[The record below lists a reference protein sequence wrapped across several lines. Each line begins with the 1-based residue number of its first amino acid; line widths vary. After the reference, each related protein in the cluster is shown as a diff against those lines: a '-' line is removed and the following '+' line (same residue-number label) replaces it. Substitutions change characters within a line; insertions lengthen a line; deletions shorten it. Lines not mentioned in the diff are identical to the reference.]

1 MELRGASRGF
11 GRGAVSERLL
21 KEVIFL
27 LNSCVIFYLIRLT
40 LFILAAGKLKVKFG
54 THLLKGCRIC
64 DLI

>member
-1 MELRGASRGF
+1 MELRGA
-11 GRGAVSERLL
+11 GRGLGGVNERLL

-27 LNSCVIFYLIRLT
+27 LSNCVIFYLIILT

-54 THLLKGCRIC
+54 TRLLKGYRIW